1 MKYILGLIAVTILIA
16 GCTTAQTHTDVM
28 TGESPDKMME
38 IDIEDDDMMEDTDA
52 MMDDDMDA
60 ALSYYTDD
68 AISLPSYEPMI
79 KGKAAI
85 KEHNMKSH
93 EAGYKMN
100 SMTLNTLE
108 VLSDGDLAYEIG
120 TYKVNMTIPGMPN
133 TMDDNGKYLTVWQK
147 QDDGSW
153 KMKVETWNSDN
164 NPWMSMG
171 DMQGEHKGN

>member
-1 MKYILGLIAVTILIA
+1 
-16 GCTTAQTHTDVM
+16 
-28 TGESPDKMME
+28 
-38 IDIEDDDMMEDTDA
+38 
-52 MMDDDMDA
+52 
-60 ALSYYTDD
+60 
-68 AISLPSYEPMI
+68 
-79 KGKAAI
+79 
-85 KEHNMKSH
+85 
-93 EAGYKMN
+93 MN

-164 NPWMSMG
+164 NPWMSNDNM
-171 DMQGEHKGN
+171 DDNQDEMK

>member
-1 MKYILGLIAVTILIA
+1 MNKLFFKSLLVLSCLLLISSSVFS
-16 GCTTAQTHTDVM
+16 Q
-28 TGESPDKMME
+28 
-38 IDIEDDDMMEDTDA
+38 
-52 MMDDDMDA
+52 DMDLKKQIEETNKEMLKAVMDEDMEA
-60 ALSYYTDD
+60 ALSFYTDD

-93 EAGYKMN
+93 EAGFKMN

-108 VLSDGDLAYEIG
+108 VLSAGDLAYEIG

-133 TMDDNGKYLTVWQK
+133 TVDDNGKYLTVWQK

-153 KMKVETWNSDN
+153 KMKVEIWNSDN
-164 NPWMSMG
+164 NPWMGMG
-171 DMQGEHKGN
+171 DMQMEHESD